1 MENSMS
7 QKDKRNNWIAGI
19 VTFFLMLIV
28 LVICFFL
35 VAFSMPDPPPGE
47 TFVSVGM
54 ADFGNFEEGSG
65 NEESENPS
73 EVEQDDTSEES
84 ASSETVETIAAEQ
97 IVTQETAEVI
107 TPASQ
112 QATADPT
119 PNPNPEPTVSKGL
132 GSILDKIN
140 EGQGGGASNG
150 QSQSSGNSGNPN
162 GDIDGKGVVQGEG
175 IGWALSGRG
184 LEGKPKLSEDP
195 TEDGRVVL
203 DIYVD
208 RSGNVVE
215 TRPNYNKSNTTSS
228 YLFDL
233 AKKAAKKAKFSVKN
247 NAPPKQKGEMTFNFK
262 LK

>member
-7 QKDKRNNWIAGI
+7 QKDKRNNLIAGI
-19 VTFFLMLIV
+19 VTFFFTLIV
-28 LVICFFL
+28 LIICFFL

-73 EVEQDDTSEES
+73 EVEQADTSEES
-84 ASSETVETIAAEQ
+84 SSSETIETSAAEDL
-97 IVTQETAEVI
+97 VTQDEAPVS
-107 TPASQ
+107 TPASTE
-112 QATADPT
+112 TAKDPVPT
-119 PNPNPEPTVSKGL
+119 PDPEPTVSKGL
-132 GSILDKIN
+132 DNILNKIN
-140 EGQGGGASNG
+140 EGQGGGPSDG
-150 QSQSSGNSGNPN
+150 QSQGTGNSGNPN

-184 LEGKPKLSEDP
+184 LEGKPRLSEDP
-195 TEDGRVVL
+195 TEEGRVVL

-208 RSGNVVE
+208 RQGNVIE

-228 YLFDL
+228 YLFEL